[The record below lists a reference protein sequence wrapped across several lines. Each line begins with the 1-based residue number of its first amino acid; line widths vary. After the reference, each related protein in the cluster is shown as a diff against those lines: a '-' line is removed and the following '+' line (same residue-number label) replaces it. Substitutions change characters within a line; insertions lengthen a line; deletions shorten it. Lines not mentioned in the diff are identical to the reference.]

1 MMITHTNKF
10 RDRNAVLVYQPTPL
24 PLYNLCPN
32 PLWSSRGRSWTFFHH
47 NSSLHYTLPH
57 PISIFLFLQHGLIGQ
72 KEDSQVCTY
81 HRQISFTSTRPLS
94 EFKAIISGGCA
105 EADVLDIC
113 FLPLPPFFFLTGSG
127 DGMSSSSCMSAWT
140 SLAST
145 SLKQSEKV
153 KKDMCDVRVYPCNWY
168 KVLRAF

>member
-1 MMITHTNKF
+1 MLSLFTSQLLCRYTIFAQTRCDHLGAVVEHSSITILRSTTHY
-10 RDRNAVLVYQPTPL
+10 LTP
-24 PLYNLCPN
+24 
-32 PLWSSRGRSWTFFHH
+32 SASFS
-47 NSSLHYTLPH
+47 
-57 PISIFLFLQHGLIGQ
+57 LQHGLLGQ

-94 EFKAIISGGCA
+94 EFKAVISGGCA

-153 KKDMCDVRVYPCNWY
+153 KKDMCDVRVYPCN
-168 KVLRAF
+168 